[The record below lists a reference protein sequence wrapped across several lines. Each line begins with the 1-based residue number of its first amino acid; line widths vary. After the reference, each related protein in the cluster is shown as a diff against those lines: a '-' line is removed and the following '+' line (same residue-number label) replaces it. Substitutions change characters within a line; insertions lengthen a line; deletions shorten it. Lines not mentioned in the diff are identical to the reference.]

1 MSERTCRIG
10 VHGRNDTSFAD
21 DDYRVIAESRVEAV
35 KMMSLTEP
43 AVYRASR
50 PSIPTS
56 KSSRVCMMIAS
67 TTGIPPPPNSSKRW
81 RRLCKRCSRT
91 AAKFQVANEPNHV
104 HRYEGWGAEDAD
116 AESFNAWFLDV
127 YRLLKQACPWASIG
141 FPGLAVPDFAHRD
154 RAWLR
159 ICRPAIERADWLG
172 VHCYWQTPTDRP
184 SVMLDEQFGLTFK
197 YYHSQYPD
205 KTLEI
210 LECGNSNVHNPAWPI
225 SQDEIARE
233 YVAWL
238 QEVFRYPYINSVA
251 FFLLSS
257 PDRQNWDFF
266 TWRTENNFVKPV
278 AHAIGAMNR
287 PPLVQ
292 STPLPGPGTAARPRD
307 HAGALRPQSHG
318 PTRPL
323 RPSATALRMDGQ
335 FTNNQIIDA
344 FYDAS
349 VKLGLGDWTLLNR
362 SGLSLEA
369 LVADRAGSYAGA
381 ASGTR

>member
-43 AVYRASR
+43 AVYARVKAVNPDIEIITR
-50 PSIPTS
+50 LHDDRIHHGHPTAAEFVE
-56 KSSRVCMMIAS
+56 KMAPVVQALQPYC
-67 TTGIPPPPNSSKRW
+67 
-81 RRLCKRCSRT
+81 
-91 AAKFQVANEPNHV
+91 AKFQVANEPNHV

-292 STPLPGPGTAARPRD
+292 STPLPGPGTAPAPVTAPEPAAPAEPRSD
-307 HAGALRPQSHG
+307 
-318 PTRPL
+318 PTTPA
-323 RPSATALRMDGQ
+323 PDATAATHGRTVHQ
-335 FTNNQIIDA
+335 
-344 FYDAS
+344 
-349 VKLGLGDWTLLNR
+349 
-362 SGLSLEA
+362 
-369 LVADRAGSYAGA
+369 
-381 ASGTR
+381 